1 MDPLAATPA
10 SPDTKK
16 GDKSSTTDDD
26 PPEEIARK
34 RAEIASGSAGLK
46 AAPGGPMAV
55 QPSVG
60 PPSAEADPVVAD
72 NRSNTHFNKSL
83 PGPIGDPSGLVRTR
97 ATNETATEA
106 DSELNLTIPAPP
118 EQSYVSRKECYD
130 SIQKWALEN
139 GYAIATARSYPFKGS
154 TRVVYQCDKS
164 SYYRPHQKYVNDTLD
179 DENLDAQPD
188 NTQEA
193 KEHEKDP
200 LGEKKNNPL
209 DAPWPC
215 AHSA

>member
-60 PPSAEADPVVAD
+60 PPSVPKIDPNLANAQKKKDLYQTSQAEADPVVAD

-130 SIQKWALEN
+130 SIQKWN

-164 SYYRPHQKYVNDTLD
+164 SYYRPHQKYV
-179 DENLDAQPD
+179 
-188 NTQEA
+188 
-193 KEHEKDP
+193 
-200 LGEKKNNPL
+200 
-209 DAPWPC
+209 
-215 AHSA
+215 

>member
-46 AAPGGPMAV
+46 AAPGGPMAECV
-55 QPSVG
+55 YDMSSNKKRSG
-60 PPSAEADPVVAD
+60 PDESGTASSSK
-72 NRSNTHFNKSL
+72 RSKS
-83 PGPIGDPSGLVRTR
+83 SSSTTTRTR
-97 ATNETATEA
+97 ATDETATEA

-130 SIQKWALEN
+130 SIQNATSLAIIGLIEN
-139 GYAIATARSYPFKGS
+139 M
-154 TRVVYQCDKS
+154 
-164 SYYRPHQKYVNDTLD
+164 
-179 DENLDAQPD
+179 
-188 NTQEA
+188 
-193 KEHEKDP
+193 
-200 LGEKKNNPL
+200 
-209 DAPWPC
+209 
-215 AHSA
+215 

>member
-60 PPSAEADPVVAD
+60 PPSVPKIDPNLANAQKKKDLYQTSQAEADPVVAD

-83 PGPIGDPSGLVRTR
+83 PGPIGDPSGLRPPNR
-97 ATNETATEA
+97 ATCRGRSAT
-106 DSELNLTIPAPP
+106 T
-118 EQSYVSRKECYD
+118 VSRSGMVMPLLLLDHTLSKV
-130 SIQKWALEN
+130 QLELFIS
-139 GYAIATARSYPFKGS
+139 AISLAIIG
-154 TRVVYQCDKS
+154 
-164 SYYRPHQKYVNDTLD
+164 LI
-179 DENLDAQPD
+179 
-188 NTQEA
+188 
-193 KEHEKDP
+193 
-200 LGEKKNNPL
+200 KNM
-209 DAPWPC
+209 
-215 AHSA
+215 